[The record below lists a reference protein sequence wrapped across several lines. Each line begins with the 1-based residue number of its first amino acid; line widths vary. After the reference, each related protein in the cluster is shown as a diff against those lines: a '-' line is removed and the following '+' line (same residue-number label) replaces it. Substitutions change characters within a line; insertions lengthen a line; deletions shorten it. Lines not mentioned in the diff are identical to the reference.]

1 MNSKILLAAT
11 VVGLAA
17 SSAMAQ
23 SRSSFLVA
31 SNTSGIT
38 VVHQGGTTYQVS
50 VSNAATFTF
59 NSVVYNVSSVFGFW
73 ALGDAN
79 DVTGS
84 TSGFGVWNS
93 HSNNSGTGGILG
105 WKTNPNTGINAG
117 SSQNF
122 TFNSLGAF
130 DRFGFHVTTTT
141 AFPGTTGVTGYIT
154 TPTPGATALLGLG
167 GLVMAR
173 RRR

>member
-1 MNSKILLAAT
+1 MKTKYLIAAT

-31 SNTSGIT
+31 NNISGIT
-38 VVHQGGTTYQVS
+38 VTNQGGNSYKVS
-50 VSNAATFTF
+50 VANGATFTY
-59 NSVVYNVSSVFGFW
+59 NSVAYTISAVFGVW

-84 TSGFGVWNS
+84 TSSFGVWNANS
-93 HSNNSGTGGILG
+93 SNAGTGGILG
-105 WKTNPNTGINAG
+105 WKTNPNSGIAAAG
-117 SSQNF
+117 TQTF

-167 GLVMAR
+167 GLVMTR